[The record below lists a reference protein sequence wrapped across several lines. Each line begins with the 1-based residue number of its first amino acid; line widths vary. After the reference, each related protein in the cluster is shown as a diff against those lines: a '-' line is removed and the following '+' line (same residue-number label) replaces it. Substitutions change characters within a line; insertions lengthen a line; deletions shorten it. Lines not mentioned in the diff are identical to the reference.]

1 MRILVAP
8 DKFKGTLDS
17 PGVAEAIAR
26 GARIALPASSMT
38 LRPVADGGEGTLDA
52 LLYAAGGR
60 VIEMQVTGP
69 LGGRSDLSI
78 GYLNDGRVVMEVA
91 QAAGL
96 TLVHPKERRCLDAT
110 SRGLGDAF
118 AAVLE
123 DSRVKSVV
131 VGVGGTASTDGGTGA
146 AGAVGWRFLNR
157 RGQELPPGGGALV
170 DLARIDGHSVVPA
183 LADVDVM
190 GACDVVN
197 PLVGEE
203 GTARVF
209 GPQKGA
215 SEPDVAVLEQAIE
228 TLSQRI
234 EADLGIDISTVECG
248 GAGGGLGAGLVA
260 FFGAR
265 LGRGFD
271 VVAEAIGLEEAVQA
285 SDLVI
290 TGEGRLDEQSLGGK
304 APIGVAQLAARAR
317 LRCLAVSGEVLVDP
331 KKLKMFGIKAAGSL
345 VETVGSERAMA
356 DPAGSITETTT
367 QLVRRTLKNEI
378 ERGGRPERTRF

>member
-1 MRILVAP
+1 MHILVAP

-38 LRPVADGGEGTLDA
+38 LRPVADGGEGTVDA

-60 VIEMQVTGP
+60 VVEMQVTGP
-69 LGGRSDLSI
+69 LGGRAGLTV

-96 TLVHPKERRCLDAT
+96 TLVRPQERRSLDAT
-110 SRGLGDAF
+110 SRGLGDAL
-118 AAVLE
+118 AEILKKAPAE
-123 DSRVKSVV
+123 SIV

-146 AGAVGWRFLNR
+146 ATALGWRFLDR
-157 RGQELPPGGGALV
+157 RGQTLPSGGGALV
-170 DLARIDGHSVVPA
+170 GLARIDGDSVWPELRDA
-183 LADVDVM
+183 KLM

-197 PLVGEE
+197 PLLGDE

-209 GPQKGA
+209 APQKGA
-215 SEPDVAVLEQAIE
+215 SEEEVAVLEEVME
-228 TLSQRI
+228 TLSERI
-234 EADLGIDISTVECG
+234 EADLGVDVATVECA

-260 FFGAR
+260 FFGAG

-271 VVAEAIGLEEAVQA
+271 VVSEAVGLPEA
-285 SDLVI
+285 VRAADLVI
-290 TGEGRLDEQSLGGK
+290 TGEGRLDEQSLMGK
-304 APIGVAQLAARAR
+304 APVGVAQLASAAR
-317 LRCLAVSGEVLVDP
+317 LRCLAVSGEVLVDS
-331 KKLKMFGIKAAGSL
+331 KRLKMFGIKAAGSL
-345 VETVGSERAMA
+345 TETVGSERALA

-367 QLVRRTLKNEI
+367 RLIRSTLKGEI
-378 ERGGRPERTRF
+378 ERGGRPERSRF